1 MTISNLKNE
10 LSDLLSQ
17 KRGEAITSS
26 KGRSLKLTPIV
37 VGSGAAVL
45 VAGAV
50 MLMPKGGTPQPVAVN
65 PQDTA
70 QQEMALQFM
79 ARQQAINEKLLIG
92 QQELSAQMIEAQ
104 SKAKP
109 VQPNIT
115 CLLAIC
121 PGTGK
126 SETPSSD
133 FAVVGEGIQ
142 TARVDPARVLPQLQQ
157 QVPQQAHPSQPVQP
171 QQPPVPIENYSGV
184 QQVSTVRP
192 DAAERAYRA
201 LSRELVERPETFYN
215 VAWAWREYLHSDN
228 PTAQALRRI
237 FKEFPNAAPYTY

>member
-1 MTISNLKNE
+1 MSLSDMKSE
-10 LSDLLSQ
+10 LSSLLAQ
-17 KRGEAITSS
+17 KRGGAMTQS
-26 KGRSLKLTPIV
+26 GGQSLKLTPIV
-37 VGSGAAVL
+37 VGGSAAVMFA
-45 VAGAV
+45 AGV
-50 MLMPKGGTPQPVAVN
+50 MMLLPKGGPKPIAVN

-104 SKAKP
+104 SKTKP

-126 SETPSSD
+126 SETPNSD

-157 QVPQQAHPSQPVQP
+157 QVAQQAPPSQPVQP
-171 QQPPVPIENYSGV
+171 RQPIENYSDV
-184 QQVSTVRP
+184 QQVAAVNV

-215 VAWAWREYLHSDN
+215 VAWAWRAHLHGDN

-237 FKEFPNAAPYTY
+237 FNENPGSAPYAY